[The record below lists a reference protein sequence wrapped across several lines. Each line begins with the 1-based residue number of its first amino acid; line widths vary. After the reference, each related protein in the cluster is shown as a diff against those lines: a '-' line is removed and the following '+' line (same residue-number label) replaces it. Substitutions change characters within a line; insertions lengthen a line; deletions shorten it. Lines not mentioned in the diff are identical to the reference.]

1 MHAIFL
7 AGPFCR
13 SKLLGLLISPYFTT
27 IFRKLREAEIE
38 LKSSSFA
45 DDVFHCL
52 RDSLNALS
60 AGGISEILC
69 YGLGRFSCQRSS
81 KYQLALLLSL
91 KDRYGSRVYVY
102 DPVFSSKEIELLKRF
117 GFNIIKNNEEGKR
130 VVREDLT
137 LVYMPHCSL
146 HLTNNFLYANWSKN
160 LSRCILLTN
169 SFQAVADNLIKT
181 STFAPVEYILRIQ
194 PHVAEI
200 ALRNSF
206 ACEEA
211 FNDLNIHIFLKRD
224 MNALPQSFWNRG
236 EESLY
241 ENAVVD
247 YFTAVQTGEVDV
259 KNCNYISSFP
269 LHTSLIVHQNAK
281 ATPLNVF
288 PLEYNHFYV
297 NE

>member
-1 MHAIFL
+1 MPDTGEF
-7 AGPFCR
+7 
-13 SKLLGLLISPYFTT
+13 KLVTGRKKRASGVRNNCDLNVPLPNNDGYESDSDANYETLY
-27 IFRKLREAEIE
+27 RKLREAEIE
-38 LKSSSFA
+38 LRSSSFA

-52 RDSLNALS
+52 RDSLDALS

-91 KDRYGSRVYVY
+91 KDRYGSRIHVY

-194 PHVAEI
+194 PHVREI

-211 FNDLNIHIFLKRD
+211 FNDLNIHIFLEGD
-224 MNALPQSFWNRG
+224 MNALPTSFWNRG
-236 EESLY
+236 EESRY

-247 YFTAVQTGEVDV
+247 YFTAVQTGEVDA
-259 KNCNYISSFP
+259 KNCRSKDE
-269 LHTSLIVHQNAK
+269 T
-281 ATPLNVF
+281 
-288 PLEYNHFYV
+288 
-297 NE
+297 